1 MLERYRF
8 LASVRWLGLAAA
20 AICVVVVCALL
31 SQWQWGR
38 AEQRADANARIEAA
52 DDPVLL
58 DDVLGAEAE
67 LDEENRWRLVEVTGT
82 FDPANEIVLR
92 ARTNES
98 VNGFEIVTPL
108 LLDDGTALLV
118 NRGFVGGNGSG
129 AALDYPAPPTG
140 ELTVVGRVYKSEP
153 SGGEITAE
161 DGLLLGRRL
170 NLDQIGGHLDYEL
183 RDAWVGQ
190 LEPAEGMQPLQTPSF
205 SAWQNYSY
213 AVQWALFAAMAP
225 LGWFVLVRRE
235 LRGEPDDGFGADA
248 ETLAEAEPVSPR
260 TESSST
266 VS

>member
-8 LASVRWLGLAAA
+8 LASARWLGLAAA
-20 AICVVVVCALL
+20 AIFAVVLCALL
-31 SQWQWGR
+31 SQWQWDR
-38 AEQRADANARIEAA
+38 ADQRADANARIEAA

-58 DDVLGAEAE
+58 DEVLAADAV
-67 LDEENRWRLVEVTGT
+67 LDENDRWRLVEATGT

-118 NRGFVGGNGSG
+118 NRGFVGGDGPG

-140 ELTVVGRVYKSEP
+140 ELTIVGRLYESEP
-153 SGGEITAE
+153 SGGEVTAE

-170 NLDQIGGHLDYEL
+170 NLDQLGDHLDYEL
-183 RDAWVGQ
+183 RDAWIGQ

-213 AVQWALFAAMAP
+213 AVQWALFAVMAP
-225 LGWFVLVRRE
+225 IGWLVLVRRE
-235 LRGEPDDGFGADA
+235 LRDEPDDGFEADA
-248 ETLAEAEPVSPR
+248 GPRAEAEPVSPR
-260 TESSST
+260 TGSSST
-266 VS
+266 AS